1 MDLTDLKQI
10 ERKLNESQRLV
21 QGIIDTAM
29 DAIISVDEDRRIVLF
44 NAAAGKMF
52 RCPAGEAIG
61 SPIDRFIPK
70 RFQAIHQRHLRDFG
84 ETGATSRTMGA
95 LGIVSGIRADGE
107 EFPIEATISKI
118 GAEGRRLFTVIL
130 RDITE
135 RIRTEEAL
143 SRLGQRL
150 IQAQEEERTRIAREL
165 HDDISQRLALLA
177 IDLDVLKRQV
187 PAGAAELTNVIEAV
201 RKQAE
206 DLVRDIHC
214 LSRGLHSTRLD
225 YMGLPSAAAGLIREI
240 SGRQGVEIDFDSEG
254 VPTDLSNEISL
265 CLFRVLQESLQNAV
279 KHSGSRHFR
288 VTLAGSP
295 DEVRLMVRDAGRGF
309 DPAAVEGRGLGL
321 ISMKERLKLVE
332 GDLCIESRLNHGTL
346 VYARVPLL
354 NKVNSSV

>member
-70 RFQAIHQRHLRDFG
+70 RFQAIHRRHLRDFG

-165 HDDISQRLALLA
+165 HDDIS
-177 IDLDVLKRQV
+177 KRQV
-187 PAGAAELTNVIEAV
+187 PAGAAELTNVIEAA

-240 SGRQGVEIDFDSEG
+240 SGRQGVEIDFDSGG